1 MLDRKS
7 KTKRKC
13 FPILADCTSILMLST
28 RQELM
33 LALCY
38 NWSTASSCS
47 LWFSLKQFMGE
58 RTTSF
63 VAVCSKSTCH
73 LELSWSHLANR
84 ERSQWSWL
92 QAALFSQLCYDF
104 SEWVLTVM
112 TLMTVPCFQLCLC
125 KVCCAVP
132 DAGKGSVFWQWLQC
146 SKFEFWR
153 RRSHT
158 KPISPLNVPITRTLK
173 KLHEWRYV
181 LVIVYFIDNDS
192 HM

>member
-1 MLDRKS
+1 MLGRKS

-38 NWSTASSCS
+38 NRSTASSCS
-47 LWFSLKQFMGE
+47 LWFTFKQFMGE

-73 LELSWSHLANR
+73 LELSCSHLANR
-84 ERSQWSWL
+84 ERSQRSWL
-92 QAALFSQLCYDF
+92 QAALFSQLFILCF
-104 SEWVLTVM
+104 L
-112 TLMTVPCFQLCLC
+112 LMGVDSDELDEVPFFPLCVC

-132 DAGKGSVFWQWLQC
+132 EAGKGSLVFWRSLAC
-146 SKFEFWR
+146 FLSSKLELWR
-153 RRSHT
+153 RLRRLQT
-158 KPISPLNVPITRTLK
+158 KACHSLL
-173 KLHEWRYV
+173 LMY
-181 LVIVYFIDNDS
+181 
-192 HM
+192 